1 MKVVHLGVIEFSEAD
16 ALMSKMQKQRIADEI
31 EDTLLICEHPE
42 VVTIGPKA
50 RNDGVQAP
58 AGYPIVDVDRGGG
71 LTWHGE
77 GQIVIYPIV
86 HWNQAD
92 EANVSQIIHKLEE
105 WIIAA
110 LSEHKI
116 SGTRDERMQ
125 GVWVN
130 GHKIASI
137 GLSFLRWVSRHGF
150 TINVNTPAG
159 RVENLAACGMSPKTT
174 TSLNALGHEV
184 KDVEII
190 DSLLKKSEEILGRN
204 RN

>member
-1 MKVVHLGVIEFSEAD
+1 MKVVNLGSIEFSEAD
-16 ALMSKMQKQRIADEI
+16 ALMRKMQKHRIADEI

-50 RNDGVQAP
+50 RNDGIQPP
-58 AGYPIVDVDRGGG
+58 AGYLTVDVDRGGG

-77 GQIVIYPIV
+77 GQIVIYPII
-86 HWNQAD
+86 HWNQVD
-92 EANVSQIIHKLEE
+92 ETNVSQIIHKLEE
-105 WIIAA
+105 WIITA

-116 SGTRDERMQ
+116 SATRDERMQ
-125 GVWVN
+125 GVWVD
-130 GHKIASI
+130 GHKVASI

-150 TINVNTPAG
+150 TINVDTPTD
-159 RVENLAACGMSPKTT
+159 RVENLAGCGMSPKTT

-184 KDVEII
+184 NETELIE
-190 DSLLKKSEEILGRN
+190 SLLKKSEEILGRN

>member
-16 ALMSKMQKQRIADEI
+16 ALMSNMQKQRISNEI

-58 AGYPIVDVDRGGG
+58 ASYLTVDVDRGGG
-71 LTWHGE
+71 LTWHGK
-77 GQIVIYPIV
+77 GQIVIYPII

-105 WIIAA
+105 WIITA
-110 LSEHKI
+110 LSDHNI
-116 SGTRDERMQ
+116 SATRDERMQ
-125 GVWVN
+125 GVWVD

-150 TINVNTPAG
+150 TINVDTPAG
-159 RVENLAACGMSPKTT
+159 RVENLAGCGMSPKTT

-184 KDVEII
+184 AEVELI

>member
-1 MKVVHLGVIEFSEAD
+1 MKVVNLGVIKFSEAD
-16 ALMSKMQKQRIADEI
+16 ALMRKMQKQRVADEI

-50 RNDGVQAP
+50 RNDGIQAP
-58 AGYPIVDVDRGGG
+58 ADYLTVDVDRGGG

-77 GQIVIYPIV
+77 GQIVIYPII
-86 HWNQAD
+86 HWNQVD

-105 WIIAA
+105 WIITA

-116 SGTRDERMQ
+116 SATRDERMQ
-125 GVWVN
+125 GVWVD
-130 GHKIASI
+130 GHKVASI

-150 TINVNTPAG
+150 TINVDTPAG
-159 RVENLAACGMSPKTT
+159 RVENLAGCGMSPKTT
-174 TSLNALGHEV
+174 TSLNALGHVV
-184 KDVEII
+184 KEVEII
-190 DSLLKKSEEILGRN
+190 DSLLKKSGEVLGRN